1 MSLKIIINCNTSVKS
16 DSEKELLLESNNIPF
31 EISGDTLYFLSSED
45 IEFSTNDSSDFAFII
60 DMLSDMPKFNVGGDF
75 SNFNETIQ
83 KTLIQVFQNIQ
94 LDINLIDSY
103 SGESDWLDFRLN
115 EDLTFDYLFE
125 SDDD

>member
-75 SNFNETIQ
+75 SNVKETIQ

>member
-1 MSLKIIINCNTSVKS
+1 MSLKIIIKCNTAVKS